1 MVWRMTTLIL
11 GPVKYVWLSLLRKLD
26 RTILNKILKPA
37 IKMVFIMTPCKND
50 EIKPGVGGRVL
61 GSETLP
67 ANATAILL
75 LKSKK

>member
-1 MVWRMTTLIL
+1 
-11 GPVKYVWLSLLRKLD
+11 
-26 RTILNKILKPA
+26 
-37 IKMVFIMTPCKND
+37 MVFIMTPCKND